1 MEGEAISRPNVFVL
15 EPTQRLMA
23 KEVEDFILLQITG
36 ENNTKIGIITAE
48 QYLLVVLEEDSI
60 IITG

>member
-1 MEGEAISRPNVFVL
+1 MEGEVISRLNVFVL